1 MIIIREVFHAKP
13 GMASKLAKL
22 FKESMPA
29 EVAARFMVMTD
40 LSGPYNTVVM
50 EAQYEDLASFEK
62 EMAEFMK
69 QQSTQKPDPS
79 KPSHVD
85 MYTSGGREIYRVW

>member
-13 GMASKLAKL
+13 GMASKLAKM
-22 FKESMPA
+22 FKETMPPEA
-29 EVAARFMVMTD
+29 AARFKVMTD
-40 LSGPYNTVVM
+40 LTGPYNTVVM
-50 EAQYEDLASFEK
+50 EAEYEDLASFEK

-69 QQSTQKPDPS
+69 QQSAQKPDPS

-85 MYTSGGREIYRVW
+85 MYISGGREIYRLW